1 MKFKTLNLYIK
12 IQFTDSTL
20 SILDVRK
27 NGQKVSKKYWASI
40 FRFFNSV
47 NRDYPVG
54 WWSPCFLYRYNGRV
68 YNIKIASYSVSDQR
82 DSAKIYKMKIY
93 K

>member
-1 MKFKTLNLYIK
+1 MKVLNLYIK
-12 IQFTDSTL
+12 IKRTNQTIE
-20 SILDVRK
+20 ILDVRK
-27 NGQKVSKKYWASI
+27 NGQRTPKKIWLTI
-40 FRFFNSV
+40 FTFFNSV
-47 NRDYPVG
+47 NRDFPVH
-54 WWSPCFLYRYNGRV
+54 WWSPCFPYKYNGRV